1 MGKKAREQEGIMHVY
16 FRANGRYT
24 VFYDD
29 EDNLELLRRM
39 DKYTKKH
46 KSKVLEF
53 ALMGNHAHFLINTNC
68 VTILMKEVLQ
78 SYSRWYNKKYKNSNK
93 VFKTPFSSACK
104 KSDEWVLHTA
114 LYILQNAVKAGL
126 CSKIENYRWS
136 SAVLHF
142 MDSKKHIPIGYL
154 QYLNLCGA
162 ISVDT
167 SFVDSLFKDY
177 KEFLE
182 YMNNCPIVKANL
194 VGSDSK
200 WEYATTE
207 QIVGVMNKLLGGR
220 ILNQL
225 SRNEMKDLIL
235 MLHRSIKCKM
245 LQIASIL
252 HVDYKFV
259 KDCIKDIKEALQPE

>member
-1 MGKKAREQEGIMHVY
+1 MGRKAREQEGIIHVY

-39 DKYTKKH
+39 DKFAKKYN
-46 KSKVLEF
+46 SQILEF
-53 ALMGNHAHFLINTNC
+53 ALMGNHAHFLINTNS
-68 VTILMKEVLQ
+68 VTLMMKETLQ

-104 KSDEWVLHTA
+104 RSDEWVLYTS
-114 LYILQNAVKAGL
+114 LYILQNPVKAGI
-126 CSKIENYRWS
+126 CDKIENYRWS
-136 SAVLHF
+136 SAAMHF
-142 MDSKKHIPIGYL
+142 CNENKYIPIGYR
-154 QYLNLCGA
+154 QYLNLSGA

-167 SFVDSLFKDY
+167 SFIDGFFKEN
-177 KEFLE
+177 KEFLD
-182 YMNNCPIVKANL
+182 YMNNSPVVKANIITAN
-194 VGSDSK
+194 SK

-207 QIVGVMNKLLGGR
+207 QLIGAVKNLLGGR

-225 SRNEMKDLIL
+225 SRNDMKELIL
-235 MLHRSIKCKM
+235 NLHRSVKCKM
-245 LQIASIL
+245 LQIASVL

-259 KDCIKDIKEALQPE
+259 KDCIKEAPQPE